1 MQWSGMTVRA
11 LTAARAAGYTTLAA
25 RPVGVAAYGG
35 RSSVGRAPGCGPGGR
50 GFEPRRSPHQNNKAL
65 EPETIRPQGF
75 WLIEGVLR
83 VNSHELH
90 RYGGLAHMVET
101 SIHMCETSF
110 SGFRAGDS

>member
-1 MQWSGMTVRA
+1 MLVWRRMVAVAQSAERQVVA
-11 LTAARAAGYTTLAA
+11 LEVAGSS
-25 RPVGVAAYGG
+25 PVGH
-35 RSSVGRAPGCGPGGR
+35 
-50 GFEPRRSPHQNNKAL
+50 PHQNNKAL